1 MFKDTSEITQNKIHA
16 LRLILLKKK
25 KRLYSRKI
33 DWLYTGISQS
43 LFPEKNH
50 T

>member
-16 LRLILLKKK
+16 LRLILLQKKV
-25 KRLYSRKI
+25 I
-33 DWLYTGISQS
+33 FQENWLHIGISQS